1 MSIIKHNKKDKAYK
15 LSFSSVI
22 SLFDAK
28 MSGRLV
34 VKSTDSTFTYPTN
47 QPWDFRVRLPTPL
60 SLEGYW
66 TIELTEFYINN
77 LTNKEIFV
85 FCSLCDMSIVGGKE
99 VPLLRRI
106 YLQNE
111 KNVIFTAPYQI
122 PLRCADVT
130 DIHIYIKDAQD
141 KPASF
146 LTDPPTLTLVF
157 RRHPI

>member
-1 MSIIKHNKKDKAYK
+1 MSIIKHNKKDKTYK

-77 LTNKEIFV
+77 VTNKEIFV

-141 KPASF
+141 KHASF